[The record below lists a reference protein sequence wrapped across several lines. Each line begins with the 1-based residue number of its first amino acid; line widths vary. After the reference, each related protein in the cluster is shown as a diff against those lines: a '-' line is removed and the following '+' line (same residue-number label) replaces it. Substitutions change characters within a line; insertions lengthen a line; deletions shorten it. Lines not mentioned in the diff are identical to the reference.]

1 MIWQWNKRR
10 VSLEMKMSELLQ
22 KRLASL
28 LSVKSLI
35 TLALTF
41 VFVFLSVKGEVNQ
54 FFQVTYTTII
64 GFYFGYQ
71 ANPNNTNKDGDGGL

>member
-1 MIWQWNKRR
+1 
-10 VSLEMKMSELLQ
+10 MKMSELLQ

-35 TLALTF
+35 TMALTF
-41 VFVFLSVKGEVNQ
+41 VFVFLSIKGDTNQ

-71 ANPNNTNKDGDGGL
+71 ANPSNSNKDGNGGL

>member
-1 MIWQWNKRR
+1 M
-10 VSLEMKMSELLQ
+10 VDVLL
-22 KRLASL
+22 KRLANL

-35 TLALTF
+35 TMALTF
-41 VFVFLSVKGEVNQ
+41 VFVYLSVKGEVNQ

-71 ANPNNTNKDGDGGL
+71 ANPANKSNVDGGSDN